1 MSTVSLPTI
10 HPQST
15 STETNQRVLVVDDDP
30 VERIAISCM
39 LERGG
44 YIPVAAEDGQEAIE
58 IFNSEPFSFVL
69 TDWEM
74 PNVDGIG
81 LCSYIRAKKLPH
93 YTYIVMFTARSGTD
107 CVVQG
112 LRAGADDYLAKPVRE
127 LELLARMTA
136 GKRLLELEQS
146 LRSANEENIRLC
158 TVDALTGIFN
168 RRYLMDQ
175 LAKELSRST
184 RYRHSCSLVLCDID
198 HFKLINDKY
207 GHQAGDAALIHISEL
222 LRTYVRG
229 GDWVARYGG
238 EEFAVVL
245 PETNHSDAFNLAEAC
260 RQALESRPV
269 RAQEHQVTLTAS
281 FGVATYTPQG
291 ELRAPDVNH
300 LISAADHALYLS
312 KHQGRNRVSSD
323 T

>member
-1 MSTVSLPTI
+1 MSTVSLPVI
-10 HPQST
+10 HPPASGA
-15 STETNQRVLVVDDDP
+15 EINRRVLVVDDDP
-30 VERIAISCM
+30 VQRISISCM

-44 YIPVAAEDGQEAIE
+44 YIPVAAEDGQEAID

-81 LCSYIRAKKLPH
+81 LCNYIRAKKLPF

-107 CVVQG
+107 HIVQG
-112 LRAGADDYLAKPVRE
+112 LQSGADDYVAKPVKE
-127 LELLARMTA
+127 LELLARLTA

-146 LRSANEENIRLC
+146 LRRANEENIRLS
-158 TVDALTGIFN
+158 TIDALTGMFN

-184 RYRHSCSLVLCDID
+184 RYKHNCSLVFCDID

-207 GHQAGDAALIHISEL
+207 GHQFGDAALIHVSEL
-222 LRTYVRG
+222 LRSYVRD
-229 GDWVARYGG
+229 GDWAARYGG

-245 PETNHSDAFNLAEAC
+245 PETSHANALELAEAC

-269 RAQEHQVTLTAS
+269 RSQGHQVTLTAS
-281 FGVATYTPQG
+281 FGVATYIPQG
-291 ELRAPDVNH
+291 LRAPDVNVI
-300 LISAADHALYLS
+300 ISAADHALYLS